1 MRRKWKV
8 FPRVMAWLVGTFA
21 VAALVLSAVGVYGVM
36 VYLAAARSREIGI
49 RVALGASFADVVW
62 LIKKRCVKAAPCS
75 EPCP

>member
-21 VAALVLSAVGVYGVM
+21 VVVLSAVGVYGVM
-36 VYLAAARSREIGI
+36 AYLAAARSREIGI

-62 LIKKRCVKAAPCS
+62 LIKKRCVKAARCS